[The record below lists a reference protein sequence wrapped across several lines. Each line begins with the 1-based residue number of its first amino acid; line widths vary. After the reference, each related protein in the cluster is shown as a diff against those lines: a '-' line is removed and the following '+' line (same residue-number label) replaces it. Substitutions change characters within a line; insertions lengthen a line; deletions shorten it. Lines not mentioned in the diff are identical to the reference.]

1 MVLDFSV
8 KESVNL
14 INLVK
19 GYDVVCMA
27 NYNGNSCRVVGYNAS
42 DRSLS
47 VLVGGR
53 CDNGYRY
60 DTVDGMCVAMSKCP

>member
-1 MVLDFSV
+1 MVLDFST

-27 NYNGNSCRVVGYNAS
+27 NYNGNTCRVVGYNAS

-47 VLVGGR
+47 VLVGGGLGKGEVLDKVGNNDI
-53 CDNGYRY
+53 C
-60 DTVDGMCVAMSKCP
+60 T